1 MSASI
6 ANTATRTTVIIEK
19 IRMGATDTRKLR
31 FALPGV
37 STAKADEG
45 SLPRQSFPQCGA
57 PGLASSYN
65 RHRRLS
71 ISRTGAFA
79 FPGAL
84 LSEIRVASQHNLSR
98 TSKIRGAAGLLT
110 NVKTMGAGNYILR
123 WRSGFGNRVLGT
135 HGNTD
140 RECRIHRGRACAS
153 GRVRPFPHN
162 PQQPV
167 GQVRILPLQYLEV
180 FR

>member
-45 SLPRQSFPQCGA
+45 SLPRLSFPQCGT
-57 PGLASSYN
+57 PELASSYN

-71 ISRTGAFA
+71 ISGAGAFA

-84 LSEIRVASQHNLSR
+84 LSEIRVASQH
-98 TSKIRGAAGLLT
+98 TSFTNFGKSWCGGFVDECQNHGRRAIIFWGSGL
-110 NVKTMGAGNYILR
+110 
-123 WRSGFGNRVLGT
+123 
-135 HGNTD
+135 D
-140 RECRIHRGRACAS
+140 
-153 GRVRPFPHN
+153 
-162 PQQPV
+162 
-167 GQVRILPLQYLEV
+167 
-180 FR
+180 

>member
-6 ANTATRTTVIIEK
+6 ANTVTRTTVIIEK

-45 SLPRQSFPQCGA
+45 SLPRQSFPQGDA

-71 ISRTGAFA
+71 ISGTGAFA

-84 LSEIRVASQHNLSR
+84 LSEIRVASQHHLSR
-98 TSKIRGAAGLLT
+98 NSEIHGAAGLLT
-110 NVKTMGAGNYILR
+110 NVKPWAPANI
-123 WRSGFGNRVLGT
+123 F
-135 HGNTD
+135 
-140 RECRIHRGRACAS
+140 
-153 GRVRPFPHN
+153 
-162 PQQPV
+162 
-167 GQVRILPLQYLEV
+167 
-180 FR
+180 